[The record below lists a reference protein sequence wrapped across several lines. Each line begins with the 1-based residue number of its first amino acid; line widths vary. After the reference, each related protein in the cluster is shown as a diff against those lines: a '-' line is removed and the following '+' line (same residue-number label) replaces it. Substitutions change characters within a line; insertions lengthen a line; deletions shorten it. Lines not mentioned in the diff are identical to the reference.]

1 MFHVFISFVFHNKS
15 WNFIHD
21 YYISIREATSH
32 VFSLILFK
40 VKDICRKVKVI
51 SQKVKDIGE
60 KVKDIWLFINCN

>member
-21 YYISIREATSH
+21 YYISIREATS
-32 VFSLILFK
+32 LILFLKTSK

-60 KVKDIWLFINCN
+60 KVKDI